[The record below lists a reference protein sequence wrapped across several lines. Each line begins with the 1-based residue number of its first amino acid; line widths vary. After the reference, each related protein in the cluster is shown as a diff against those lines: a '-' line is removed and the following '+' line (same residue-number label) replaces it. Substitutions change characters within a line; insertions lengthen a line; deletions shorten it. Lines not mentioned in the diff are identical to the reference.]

1 MKKPQFIA
9 RQGRQPSG
17 LFGSLVGR
25 IMSKETAAANDIAI
39 ALLNVSPGDRVLDVG
54 TGHGAALATLATL
67 NDPGSLDGID
77 FSPTALK
84 IARKKNRLLLKS
96 GRLHLHEGASD
107 AMPYADQSFDKILTM
122 HTIYFW
128 EDAAAH
134 FKEIFRVLAPGGRF
148 VVGFRPGDDARAA
161 SIFPGNIYAFRTIAD
176 VKQLLEKTGFR
187 IAETERRDDRKSIL
201 SWIAAERPGST

>member
-1 MKKPQFIA
+1 MRKPQFIA

-67 NDPGSLDGID
+67 NDPGSLDGLD

-96 GRLHLHEGASD
+96 GKLHLHEGASD

-128 EDAAAH
+128 EDAATH
-134 FKEIFRVLAPGGRF
+134 FGEIFRVLAPGGRF
-148 VVGFRPGDDARAA
+148 VIGFRPGDDARAA
-161 SIFPGNIYAFRTIAD
+161 SIFPGNIYAFPTIAD
-176 VKQLLEKTGFR
+176 VKQLLEKAGFR

-201 SWIAAERPGST
+201 SWIAAERPDPN

>member
-17 LFGSLVGR
+17 LLGSLVGR

-84 IARKKNRLLLKS
+84 IARRKNRLLLKS
-96 GRLHLHEGASD
+96 GRLHLHQGASD
-107 AMPYADQSFDKILTM
+107 VMPYADKSFDKILTM

-128 EDAAAH
+128 GDATAH
-134 FKEIFRVLAPGGRF
+134 FKEIFRVLIPGGRF
-148 VVGFRPGDDARAA
+148 VVGFRPGDDPGATAT
-161 SIFPGNIYAFRTIAD
+161 FPDNVYTFRTIAA
-176 VKQLLEKTGFR
+176 VRHLLEMAGFT
-187 IAETERRDDRKSIL
+187 ITETERREDAKSKL
-201 SWIAAERPGST
+201 TWIAAERPA

>member
-17 LFGSLVGR
+17 LLGSLVGR

-54 TGHGAALATLATL
+54 TGHGAALATLASL
-67 NDPGSLDGID
+67 NDPGSLDGLD

-84 IARKKNRLLLKS
+84 IAQKKNRPLIRS
-96 GRLHLHEGASD
+96 GRLHLHQGTSD
-107 AMPYADQSFDKILTM
+107 AMPYADQCFDKILTM

-134 FKEIFRVLAPGGRF
+134 VKEIFRVLAPGGRF
-148 VVGFRPGDDARAA
+148 VIGFRPGDDTRTT
-161 SIFPGNIYAFRTIAD
+161 SIFPDNIYAFRTIAD
-176 VKQLLEKTGFR
+176 VKQLLETSGFR
-187 IAETERRDDRKSIL
+187 ITETERRDDRKSIL
-201 SWIAAERPGST
+201 SWIATERPGST

>member
-17 LFGSLVGR
+17 LLGSLVGR

-54 TGHGAALATLATL
+54 TGHGAALATLASL
-67 NDPGSLDGID
+67 NDPGSLDGLD

-84 IARKKNRLLLKS
+84 IARKKNRPLIRS
-96 GRLHLHEGASD
+96 GRLHLHQGTSD
-107 AMPYADQSFDKILTM
+107 AMPYADQCFDKILTM

-128 EDAAAH
+128 EDVTTH
-134 FKEIFRVLAPGGRF
+134 FKEIFRVLVPGGRF
-148 VVGFRPGDDARAA
+148 VIGFRPGDDTRTA
-161 SIFPGNIYAFRTIAD
+161 SIFPDNIYAFRTIAD
-176 VKQLLEKTGFR
+176 VKQLLETSGFR
-187 IAETERRDDRKSIL
+187 ITETERRDDRKSIL
-201 SWIAAERPGST
+201 SWIATERPGST

>member
-67 NDPGSLDGID
+67 NDPGSLDGLD

-96 GRLHLHEGASD
+96 GRLHLHQGASD
-107 AMPYADQSFDKILTM
+107 AMPYADKSFDKILTM

-128 EDAAAH
+128 EDATAH
-134 FKEIFRVLAPGGRF
+134 FKEIFRVLAPAGRF

-176 VKQLLEKTGFR
+176 VKQLLEKTGFH

>member
-17 LFGSLVGR
+17 LLGSLVGH

-67 NDPGSLDGID
+67 NDPGSLDGLD

-84 IARKKNRLLLKS
+84 IARKKHRPLLKS
-96 GRLHLHEGASD
+96 GRLHLYEGASD

-134 FKEIFRVLAPGGRF
+134 VKEIFRVLAPGGRF
-148 VVGFRPGDDARAA
+148 VIGFRPGDDPRAA
-161 SIFPGNIYAFRTIAD
+161 SVFPGNIYAFCTIAD
-176 VKQLLEKTGFR
+176 VKQLLENAGFR

-201 SWIAAERPGST
+201 SWIAAERPGSA